1 LTLEEFSERVEAAL
15 RARVGTE
22 LARLKEDLPDVFV
35 AAPGSRRKP
44 ARFTAAL
51 FSHVVRR
58 GRLRLRRRAV
68 AASSFA
74 DLDFDLRNVTVDHWQ
89 TTVTVLAAF
98 GNVDVYVPEGVNVD
112 VSGLSLF
119 GHRRDWGLD
128 TDRPDTPTIHVRA
141 LGFAGTIDVWRVPRD
156 MRAASY
162 SDIFRQLQDR
172 PRPLPGRGGQDGMPD
187 PVGHQRSKRQL
198 RTAGNTAT
206 GRTTTRMYN
215 RDTAGYLPRSTGP
228 RARP

>member
-1 LTLEEFSERVEAAL
+1 M
-15 RARVGTE
+15 
-22 LARLKEDLPDVFV
+22 
-35 AAPGSRRKP
+35 
-44 ARFTAAL
+44 

-89 TTVTVLAAF
+89 TTVTVLAVF

-128 TDRPDTPTIHVRA
+128 TDLPDAPTIHVRA
-141 LGFAGTIDVWRVPRD
+141 LGFVGTIDVWRVPQD
-156 MRAASY
+156 MRDASY

-172 PRPLPGRGGQDGMPD
+172 PRQLPG
-187 PVGHQRSKRQL
+187 
-198 RTAGNTAT
+198 
-206 GRTTTRMYN
+206 
-215 RDTAGYLPRSTGP
+215 
-228 RARP
+228 